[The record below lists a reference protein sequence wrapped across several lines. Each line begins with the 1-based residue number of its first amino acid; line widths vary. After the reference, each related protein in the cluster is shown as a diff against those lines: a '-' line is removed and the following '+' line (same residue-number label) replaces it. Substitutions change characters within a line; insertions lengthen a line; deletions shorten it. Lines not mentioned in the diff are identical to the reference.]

1 MVVLL
6 ITASLEGQHLAKS
19 FFNTGLLGAAGS
31 SAPSDD
37 QFNRVSFLSHFEG
50 SNNGVNNAF
59 DDGSASNH
67 TITANGNVT
76 QGSFGPFAR
85 PDGEWGVSFDGDDYL
100 SVAETGADEFTFG
113 TGDFTIE
120 GWINNRVVGGSRALV
135 TTAQGNDRTGIWFG
149 INGSVFMLLYN
160 DAGGNWSTIVSA
172 GTPVTNVWTH
182 FAIVRNGTSNVVYI
196 NGSSIG
202 STTETARNLTNSNN
216 LLAIGGRLTSTN
228 YTISTMSNVRVVKGT
243 AVYTGN
249 FTPSTSKLTAIT
261 NTKLLTC
268 QSNRFVDNSAS
279 PLTITPVG
287 NPAVSAFGPFLTSSV
302 YKSAVNGASSQLGA
316 TNSVEIATG
325 TWAQLGTG
333 DFTWEYWIY
342 PIASNNY
349 HLGSGT
355 SGQNLSSTFT
365 LGMSNKQLILYYTA
379 DGTAAHLLATSG
391 APEYNLNE
399 WHHLAYVRAGNVH
412 KIYANGIL
420 ATSETRSGA
429 MANSTGPTIIGQY
442 GTGSGIYGYGAEGIY
457 CDVRLVKGTAVY
469 SGSTYTVP
477 TAPLTAI
484 SGTEL
489 LLNFKN
495 GQAIDSAA
503 QNNLTLFGTAKTSTA
518 QKKFGTASLLLDG
531 NSDYATFRENGGN
544 DIDGGGNWT
553 VEFFWRFVNK
563 TSPSTQEIISKG
575 IGFQLYTING
585 SLGFALSAN
594 NSGTYFIN
602 SPGGTTLDND
612 TWYHIALV
620 KNGTSYKLYL
630 NGTSDLS
637 ATSSSNIDTG
647 GYPWFLGTL
656 SGAESTYASNGYMD
670 EVRISKFARYTSN
683 FTAPTKAFADKGQ

>member
-1 MVVLL
+1 MSIV
-6 ITASLEGQHLAKS
+6 AKKIMMGS
-19 FFNTGLLGAAGS
+19 GAVAL
-31 SAPSDD
+31 PSDD
-37 QFNRVSFLSHFEG
+37 QFNRTSFLSHFDG
-50 SNNGVNNAF
+50 SNDGVNNQF
-59 DDGSASNH
+59 TDGSASNH

-100 SVAETGADEFTFG
+100 TVAETGADEFTFG

-120 GWINNRVVGGSRALV
+120 GWINNQAVDASQSR
-135 TTAQGNDRTGIWFG
+135 TIISTAQGNDFQGIWFG
-149 INGSVFMLLYN
+149 INGGKYYYIYNNSGAWSV
-160 DAGGNWSTIVSA
+160 IVDA
-172 GTPVTNVWTH
+172 GTPVANAWTH
-182 FAIVRNGTSNVVYI
+182 FALVRNGTSNVVYI

-202 STTETARNLTNSNN
+202 STTETARDLTNTNN
-216 LLAIGGRLTSTN
+216 LLAIGGRATSSQ

-249 FTPSTSKLTAIT
+249 FTPATSKLTAIT

-279 PLTITPVG
+279 PLTITPAG
-287 NPAVSAFGPFLTSSV
+287 NPSVTAFGPFLTSAG
-302 YKSAVNGASSQLGA
+302 YSAGTNGASAYLASGDSDYLQMPAQTIPTGSFTLEGWYYL
-316 TNSVEIATG
+316 TG
-325 TWAQLGTG
+325 TGQGQTVISQG
-333 DFTWEYWIY
+333 
-342 PIASNNY
+342 S
-349 HLGSGT
+349 SGT
-355 SGQNLSSTFT
+355 STRTFF
-365 LGMSNKQLILYYTA
+365 GMEGNEFTFQMG
-379 DGTAAHLLATSG
+379 GTV
-391 APEYNLNE
+391 E
-399 WHHLAYVRAGNVH
+399 R
-412 KIYANGIL
+412 
-420 ATSETRSGA
+420 
-429 MANSTGPTIIGQY
+429 GPTILRNSWNHFACVYNSSYPFIQGWHNGVSTGATGYSGGDAENVAMQIGTL
-442 GTGSGIYGYGAEGIY
+442 GSNWGSGYGLTGYVSDIRVSSGIKY
-457 CDVRLVKGTAVY
+457 TANNI
-469 SGSTYTVP
+469 TVP
-477 TAPLTAI
+477 TSPLAVQDSNTK
-484 SGTEL
+484 L
-489 LLNFKN
+489 LLNMAD

-503 QNNLTLFGTAKTSTA
+503 QNNLTLYGTAKTSTA

-575 IGFQLYTING
+575 AGFQLYTING

-647 GYPWFLGTL
+647 GYPWFLGTI
-656 SGAESTYASNGYMD
+656 SGAESTYPSNGYMD